1 MILSYIALVS
11 ALSIS
16 SVAAYFSILGFTT
29 MFPGS
34 FLAIIIM
41 GCVLEVGKL
50 ACACLVHKGWKY
62 LNLGMK
68 YYLSFAVIIL
78 IAITSM
84 GIFGF
89 LSKSHIEHNS
99 SVMQQES
106 EINLID
112 TKLNNL
118 NLNIKRKEDSI
129 RMSES
134 SRDINVNEMAA
145 LSSRVKDL
153 DLRIKEIFDKG
164 GFSRSKNVEQ
174 ERERQKEEREQIL
187 SRQTYLSVRISED
200 QDEKLSKISSEIEQ
214 LMSQQS
220 ELNVKRTELLKNKQI
235 IEAEVGPVK
244 YIAELVGDISGTK
257 VELAGTIRILIL
269 ILVCVFDPL
278 AVILLLAA
286 GASIRKHREV
296 TPAKKDRIILDQFL
310 SDLEDYISR
319 GGTPQKFIEMKR

>member
-1 MILSYIALVS
+1 
-11 ALSIS
+11 
-16 SVAAYFSILGFTT
+16 
-29 MFPGS
+29 
-34 FLAIIIM
+34 
-41 GCVLEVGKL
+41 
-50 ACACLVHKGWKY
+50 
-62 LNLGMK
+62 
-68 YYLSFAVIIL
+68 
-78 IAITSM
+78 
-84 GIFGF
+84 
-89 LSKSHIEHNS
+89 
-99 SVMQQES
+99 MQQES
-106 EINLID
+106 EINLIE

-164 GFSRSKNVEQ
+164 GFSRNKNVEQ

-200 QDEKLSKISSEIEQ
+200 QDEKLSKISKEIEQ

-296 TPAKKDRIILDQFL
+296 TPAKKDRLILDQFL
-310 SDLEDYISR
+310 SELEDYISR